1 MLDVILIFMV
11 MGSENPVNL
20 IYCQLRARKALMLVK
35 DVLLRTRRVL
45 SLYKVYGDIAPLV
58 LNGTL
63 LNTFN
68 VLLALSRQYI
78 VGWKPEGC

>member
-1 MLDVILIFMV
+1 
-11 MGSENPVNL
+11 
-20 IYCQLRARKALMLVK
+20 MLVK
-35 DVLLRTRRVL
+35 DVLLRTRRVI

-68 VLLALSRQYI
+68 ALLALS
-78 VGWKPEGC
+78 